1 MKELSFFLSTIS
13 RVIFNDAKYK
23 DIKNLD
29 KEDLLSIEM
38 LMKIKDSKEMELMKE
53 QFLNNQKVV
62 AVQQASD
69 DKKSEEAAEPIV
81 ETPEKQNAQAPIE
94 TTGNQMRQENLY
106 SKYYDQFVSNNLKPT
121 NEE

>member
-53 QFLNNQKVV
+53 QFLNNQKVLS
-62 AVQQASD
+62 A
-69 DKKSEEAAEPIV
+69 
-81 ETPEKQNAQAPIE
+81 
-94 TTGNQMRQENLY
+94 
-106 SKYYDQFVSNNLKPT
+106 
-121 NEE
+121 

>member
-53 QFLNNQKVV
+53 QFLNIQKV
-62 AVQQASD
+62 ASAQQACE
-69 DKKSEEAAEPIV
+69 DKKSEEAADLI
-81 ETPEKQNAQAPIE
+81 ETPGKQKNPLPVD
-94 TTGNQMRQENLY
+94 TTGNHVRQENLY
-106 SKYYDQFVSNNLKPT
+106 SKYYDQFVSNTLKPN